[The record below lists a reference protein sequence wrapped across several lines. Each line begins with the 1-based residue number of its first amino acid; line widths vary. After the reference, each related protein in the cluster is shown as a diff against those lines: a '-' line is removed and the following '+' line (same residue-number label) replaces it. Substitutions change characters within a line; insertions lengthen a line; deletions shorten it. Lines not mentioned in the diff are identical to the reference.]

1 MRGIGFLRIDRSS
14 WPASRIVMAVAWA
27 SDLIWLPMIGFGN
40 AGAGVLGFALSC
52 VVLLIAK
59 ARYDHHKAAGH

>member
-1 MRGIGFLRIDRSS
+1 
-14 WPASRIVMAVAWA
+14 MAVAWA

>member
-1 MRGIGFLRIDRSS
+1 MV
-14 WPASRIVMAVAWA
+14 AAWA

-40 AGAGVLGFALSC
+40 ASGGLWGFGLSC

-59 ARYDHHKAAGH
+59 TKYDRHRAGSP